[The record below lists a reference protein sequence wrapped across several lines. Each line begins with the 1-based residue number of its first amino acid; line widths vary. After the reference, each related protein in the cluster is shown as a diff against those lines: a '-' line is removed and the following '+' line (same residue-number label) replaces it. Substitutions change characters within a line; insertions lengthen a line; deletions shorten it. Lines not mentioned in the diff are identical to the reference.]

1 MPEYKISITK
11 TAQKQLDKLPDSVA
25 GILIEAIQD
34 LTFNPRPH
42 GCKKLKGRNAY
53 RIRRGDFR
61 IIYEITDRIL
71 TVEII
76 AIGNRKDI
84 YD

>member
-25 GILIEAIQD
+25 GILIEAIHD
-34 LTFNPRPH
+34 FTFNPRPH
-42 GCKKLKGRNAY
+42 GCKKLKGRDAY

-61 IIYEITDRIL
+61 VIYEISDRIL
-71 TVEII
+71 TVEVI